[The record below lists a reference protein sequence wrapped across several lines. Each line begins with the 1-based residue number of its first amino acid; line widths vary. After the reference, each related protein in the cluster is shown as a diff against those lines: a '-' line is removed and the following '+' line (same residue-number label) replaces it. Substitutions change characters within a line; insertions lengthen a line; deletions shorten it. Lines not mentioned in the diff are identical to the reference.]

1 MGDMMEDEKPIV
13 VAPTWADGGS
23 GDRSNLS
30 NRSNPGGDGTAA
42 AEDEPTGVENVRA
55 GRAEGVEPAGV
66 NYTQRMI
73 DWIEERMRGI
83 HMPSAEDLERERR
96 RKRTQ
101 GVISGI
107 ADGLSALG
115 NLVFTTRYAPNMYNG
130 GDSLTG
136 RWRERWE
143 RLAKERD
150 ADADRYLNY
159 SLMIGKLRDA
169 EEQKAYQRGRDALQ
183 DNIREAKAEYD
194 ARMADIRYRRE
205 VQKLGAA
212 EAAAEAKEANDA
224 LERML
229 KQARIDELASRTRWN
244 DRRPAT
250 GGGRS
255 GGGSAGQFEV
265 RRVNPQTGVEEYR
278 GGFKTEAAARNF
290 AATHGRDGW
299 VYNTTPVRR
308 SSTGPNKW
316 GKQQTTETETDVST
330 PKVIIDWN

>member
-1 MGDMMEDEKPIV
+1 MMEDEKPIV

-73 DWIEERMRGI
+73 DFLEERMRGI

-115 NLVFTTRYAPNMYNG
+115 NLAFTTRYAPNMYNG

-143 RLAKERD
+143 RMAKERD

-224 LERML
+224 LERKL

-255 GGGSAGQFEV
+255 VAIGPDKGHPWRDDKGVLGEPGAVHYASTADGAKENASIHGGTYLTV
-265 RRVNPQTGVEEYR
+265 PEESI
-278 GGFKTEAAARNF
+278 TEE
-290 AATHGRDGW
+290 
-299 VYNTTPVRR
+299 
-308 SSTGPNKW
+308 PNKW
-316 GKQQTTETETDVST
+316 GQPQKKTTVVDKST
-330 PKVIIDWN
+330 KKKGENVLKLGL